1 MTKEC
6 KIKDRL
12 NKFAQELN
20 EVRVDENTLIQ
31 KCITLMQN
39 GESEKG
45 AKLLSFDN
53 TSEIIN
59 RLFDLAQNL
68 RKDIWAMVE
77 E

>member
-1 MTKEC
+1 MKKEN
-6 KIKDRL
+6 KIKYRL

-20 EVRVDENTLIQ
+20 EVRVDENVLIH
-31 KCITLMQN
+31 KCVTLMQK
-39 GESEKG
+39 GESEEG

-68 RKDIWAMVE
+68 RKDILAMVE

>member
-1 MTKEC
+1 MTKEN

-12 NKFAQELN
+12 NKFAQELD

-31 KCITLMQN
+31 KCFTLVQN
-39 GESEKG
+39 GESKKG

>member
-1 MTKEC
+1 MTKEN

-12 NKFAQELN
+12 NDFEQELN
-20 EVRVDENTLIQ
+20 EVRVDEYTLMQ
-31 KCITLMQN
+31 KCFTFMQN
-39 GESEKG
+39 GENEKG

-53 TSEIIN
+53 TSGIIN

-68 RKDIWAMVE
+68 RKDILSMIE

>member
-1 MTKEC
+1 
-6 KIKDRL
+6 
-12 NKFAQELN
+12 
-20 EVRVDENTLIQ
+20 
-31 KCITLMQN
+31 MQN